1 MALPKNLTA
10 EANPS
15 AVLTEREI
23 EALPTDE
30 LLSLYKC
37 TGIQEY
43 KWPLVL
49 RYEGLIKS
57 IALQICGVYSG
68 FAQVDDIVN
77 EGIITLM
84 NSVDKFDPAMGVKFE
99 TYVSKRIRGMI
110 IDLARQQDWLPR
122 SVRKRSKEIDQAVSN
137 LSNRLSRFP
146 TDQEIANHL
155 GVSVEKYREDAAATA
170 LCNIVSLEAIFERR
184 GEGDTGI
191 SLPAGDADMPE
202 ASLQQKEL
210 REQLGD
216 GIRTLRENEQL
227 VLSLYYERGLN
238 MRNIA
243 QVMEISEPRVSQIHS
258 RAIQKLRVYLDPYL
272 GGNPKRNERRACSN
286 V

>member
-1 MALPKNLTA
+1 MSDTALAKNLTA
-10 EANPS
+10 EAAAPV
-15 AVLTEREI
+15 VLKEREI
-23 EALPTDE
+23 KALPTDE

-84 NSVDKFDPAMGVKFE
+84 NSVDKFDPEKGTKFE

-122 SVRKRSKEIDQAVSN
+122 SVRKRAREIDQAVN
-137 LSNRLSRFP
+137 DLSNRLNRFP
-146 TDQEIANHL
+146 TDREIAEYMGL
-155 GVSVEKYREDAAATA
+155 SMDKYHEDAAATA

-191 SLPAGDADMPE
+191 SLAAEEADLPE
-202 ASLQQKEL
+202 ASVQQKEM
-210 REQLGD
+210 REQLGA

-243 QVMEISEPRVSQIHS
+243 QVMKISEPRVSQIHS
-258 RAIQKLRVYLDPYL
+258 RAIQKLRIYLDPYM
-272 GGNPKRNERRACSN
+272 GGKPERNKKRE
-286 V
+286 

>member
-1 MALPKNLTA
+1 MSDTALAKNLTA
-10 EANPS
+10 EAAAP
-15 AVLTEREI
+15 AVLMEREI
-23 EALPTDE
+23 KALPTDE
-30 LLSLYKC
+30 LLSLYKR

-84 NSVDKFDPAMGVKFE
+84 NSVDKFDPEKGTRFE

-122 SVRKRSKEIDQAVSN
+122 SVRKRSREIDQAVNN
-137 LSNRLSRFP
+137 LCNRLNRFP
-146 TDQEIANHL
+146 TDREIAEYMGL
-155 GVSVEKYREDAAATA
+155 SMDKYREDAAATA

-191 SLPAGDADMPE
+191 SLAAGEADLPE
-202 ASLQQKEL
+202 ASVQQKEL
-210 REQLGD
+210 REQLSA
-216 GIRTLRENEQL
+216 GIRTLRENEQM

-238 MRNIA
+238 MKNIA
-243 QVMEISEPRVSQIHS
+243 HVMEISEPRVSQIHS
-258 RAIQKLRVYLDPYL
+258 RAIQKLRAYLDPYM
-272 GGNPKRNERRACSN
+272 GGKPERSKKRE
-286 V
+286 

>member
-1 MALPKNLTA
+1 MSDTALAEKLTA
-10 EANPS
+10 QAAAP
-15 AVLTEREI
+15 AVLMDREI
-23 EALPTDE
+23 DALPTDE
-30 LLSLYKC
+30 LLRLYKR
-37 TGIQEY
+37 TGIQKY

-49 RYEGLIKS
+49 RYEGLVKS
-57 IALQICGVYSG
+57 IALQISGVYNG

-84 NSVDKFDPAMGVKFE
+84 NSVDKFDLEKGTKFE

-122 SVRKRSKEIDQAVSN
+122 SIRKRSREIDRAVSS
-137 LSNRLSRFP
+137 LSNCLNRFP
-146 TDQEIANHL
+146 TDREIADYMGL
-155 GVSVEKYREDAAATA
+155 SVEKYREDAAATA

-191 SLPAGDADMPE
+191 SLPAGEADSPE
-202 ASLQQKEL
+202 SRVQQKEL
-210 REQLGD
+210 LEQLSA
-216 GIRTLRENEQL
+216 GIRTLRENEQM

-243 QVMEISEPRVSQIHS
+243 QVMDISEPRVSQIHS
-258 RAIQKLRVYLDPYL
+258 RAIQKLRVYLDPYM
-272 GGNPKRNERRACSN
+272 GEKPERIGKRK
-286 V
+286 